1 MRYWI
6 PEQEVG
12 VNKMS
17 ERFIGILGG
26 MGPEATL
33 ALYQRILSFTPVRR
47 DQEHVHVLIDS
58 NPKIPDR
65 TVAILQGGESPLPMM
80 IEGARNLERAGADF
94 LVIPCNTAHHWLTEL
109 RDTLSIPVI
118 DMIGETASL
127 IAAHRPPLRRIG
139 LLATAGT
146 LHTDLYQNALRKEG
160 VEVLTPST
168 KEEHQI
174 MDAIHRIKA
183 GDHTVKDDVVAVA
196 HRLMDEGAEGIILGC
211 TELSLV
217 VEEGDLTCPLFDP
230 LSILAR
236 LAVQRAREINPQ
248 DRDV

>member
-1 MRYWI
+1 
-6 PEQEVG
+6 
-12 VNKMS
+12 MS
-17 ERFIGILGG
+17 ERIIGILGG
-26 MGPEATL
+26 MGPEATVELLRRLL
-33 ALYQRILSFTPVRR
+33 AATPAEC
-47 DQEHVHVLIDS
+47 DQDHIHVLIDN

-65 TVAILQGGESPLPMM
+65 TAAILKGGESPLPMM
-80 IEGARNLERAGADF
+80 IEGARTLERAGAHV
-94 LVIPCNTAHHWLTEL
+94 LVIPCNTAHHWLADL
-109 RDTLSIPVI
+109 QKAASIPII
-118 DMIGETASL
+118 DMINETASL
-127 IAAHRPPLRRIG
+127 IAAHRLPLREIG

-146 LHTDLYQNALRKEG
+146 LHTGLYQNALRKEG

-196 HRLMDEGAEGIILGC
+196 HHLMDEGAEGIILGC

-217 VEEGDLTCPLFDP
+217 VEEGDLSCPLFDP

-248 DRDV
+248 DQDV